1 LINIR
6 FMVVILGLAARR
18 VPRWRHS
25 GGLPGIAPLQ
35 LSGKKN
41 GTVSGVGMIR
51 SAAPAAPMPQW
62 HRTNDGPTVTM
73 KGSRDRPPEGN
84 RGNPRRRYGRALDPI
99 QTSMGRM

>member
-18 VPRWRHS
+18 VPRWRLN
-25 GGLPGIAPLQ
+25 GGLPGIAPLR

-51 SAAPAAPMPQW
+51 SAAPAAPMPQ
-62 HRTNDGPTVTM
+62 
-73 KGSRDRPPEGN
+73 
-84 RGNPRRRYGRALDPI
+84 
-99 QTSMGRM
+99 